1 MTSLTVVFMSFNCF
15 QGFSGRLETS
25 LSSRSVISDLACS
38 SCSVVIWVNFT
49 HCCKE
54 KYSVITHLCNSGTY
68 LFIHIFLMR
77 HAPDLGPMQP
87 LCKTDN
93 KLSLFRCFIHS
104 PYWYLYISK
113 GVEKENMFDNQELFK
128 SAIISYILKTFT
140 FDSRVTQWGEI
151 RDQKSQGLKVSCSM
165 VVSILSFSGSSWY
178 FSFLIFL
185 CDLFGVGSIANVFH
199 PNGFFCTRTFFSKC
213 LRSKFYT
220 Q

>member
-77 HAPDLGPMQP
+77 HAPELGPMQP
-87 LCKTDN
+87 YAKLTTNYTIHFARCRKGESVWQSRTIYIGDHFLHSQDLQIWFKGNTMGRN
-93 KLSLFRCFIHS
+93 K
-104 PYWYLYISK
+104 
-113 GVEKENMFDNQELFK
+113 
-128 SAIISYILKTFT
+128 
-140 FDSRVTQWGEI
+140 
-151 RDQKSQGLKVSCSM
+151 
-165 VVSILSFSGSSWY
+165 
-178 FSFLIFL
+178 
-185 CDLFGVGSIANVFH
+185 
-199 PNGFFCTRTFFSKC
+199 
-213 LRSKFYT
+213 RSKISGIKGFMQYGRFYIEFFRLLVIFFISNCSLWSLW
-220 Q
+220 